1 MGNRNQRRM
10 KAAEESSPSK
20 LNNTLDAARYYLMI
34 YIFRD
39 NASGLSQ
46 SEIQPTKSGESPN
59 VNR

>member
-1 MGNRNQRRM
+1 M

-39 NASGLSQ
+39 NASGLS
-46 SEIQPTKSGESPN
+46 
-59 VNR
+59 